1 MTTESTTAESTEQQP
16 AEQPQKGG
24 EQQPNEGAKT
34 FDADYVAKLRQEA
47 AKYRTEA
54 KTNAEAAKRLAE
66 IEDAQ
71 KSEAQ
76 KAADR
81 IAELEKQTAE
91 AQRDALRFKVASKF
105 GISDED
111 ADLFLTASDEET
123 LNKQAERLAA
133 HREDAGKTRQ
143 PKPDRNQGR
152 QSAGTTSTADQFAA
166 AVGDLL

>member
-1 MTTESTTAESTEQQP
+1 MSNESTEAEQQP
-16 AEQPQKGG
+16 AEQPQEGG
-24 EQQPNEGAKT
+24 EQRDDEPKV

-54 KTNAEAAKRLAE
+54 KANAEAAQRLAE

-76 KAADR
+76 KAAER
-81 IAELEKQTAE
+81 IAELEKQATE

-105 GISDED
+105 GITDED

-123 LNKQAERLAA
+123 LTKQAERLAA
-133 HREDAGKTRQ
+133 HREDAGKPRQ
-143 PKPDRNQGR
+143 PKPDRTQGR
-152 QSAGTTSTADQFAA
+152 QSGGSASTADQFAA
-166 AVGDLL
+166 SVGELL

>member
-1 MTTESTTAESTEQQP
+1 MSSESVETAPEQNAP
-16 AEQPQKGG
+16 EAPEQS
-24 EQQPNEGAKT
+24 PNDETKV

-54 KTNAEAAKRLAE
+54 KANADAAKRLAE

-81 IAELEKQTAE
+81 IAELEQQAAT
-91 AQRDALRFKVASKF
+91 AQREALRFKVASKF

-111 ADLFLTASDEET
+111 ADLFLTGSDEET
-123 LNKQAERLAA
+123 LGKQAERLAA
-133 HREDAGKTRQ
+133 RAEDAGKPRS
-143 PKPDRNQGR
+143 PRPDPNQGR
-152 QSAGTTSTADQFAA
+152 NSSGSPSTADQFAA
-166 AVGDLL
+166 AVSGQL